1 MKSSRESLI
10 SIIEFERT
18 HRARSEHQVRKLESE
33 IIRLEGELHDMQI
46 RYENLLRA
54 KFSGLQ
60 QSMKTKPNIL
70 IVDDNPIVQV
80 SANTMLN
87 SLGFNVITA
96 NNGQQACDILNE
108 ENCSIVFMDCQ
119 MPVMDGFEAT
129 QMIRQQFRGNK
140 APAIIALTAND
151 SEENK
156 TKCLSAGMN
165 DFIAKPF
172 ALEDIERVINNY
184 THSKRAA

>member
-1 MKSSRESLI
+1 MKSSRESLM

-18 HRARSEHQVRKLESE
+18 HRARNEHQIRQLEHEISRLHSE
-33 IIRLEGELHDMQI
+33 LQEMQV
-46 RYENLLRA
+46 RYENLLGA
-54 KFSGLQ
+54 KASHLQ
-60 QSMKTKPNIL
+60 QNMKTKPNIL

-80 SANTMLN
+80 TANTMLN

-119 MPVMDGFEAT
+119 MPIMDGFQAT
-129 QMIRQQFRGNK
+129 QMIRHQFRGNK

-156 TKCLSAGMN
+156 KKCMAAGMN
-165 DFIAKPF
+165 DFISKPF
-172 ALEDIERVINNY
+172 VLEDIRRVLNNY
-184 THSKRAA
+184 THNKSAA